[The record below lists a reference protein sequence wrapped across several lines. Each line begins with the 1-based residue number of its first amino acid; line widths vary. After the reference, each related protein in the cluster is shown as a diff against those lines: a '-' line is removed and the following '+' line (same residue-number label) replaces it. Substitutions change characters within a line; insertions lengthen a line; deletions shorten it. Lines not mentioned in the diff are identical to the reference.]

1 MKRHGVDNFRWNRE
15 WVRMRAQES
24 QSMRR
29 CVGAADVA
37 VVVYVRSDGDVDE
50 WRGQLPFPAAMR
62 DRMQSCLESRV

>member
-1 MKRHGVDNFRWNRE
+1 MSRRGVDNFRWNRA

-24 QSMRR
+24 QQLRR

-37 VVVYVRSDGDVDE
+37 AVVYVRSDGDVDE

>member
-1 MKRHGVDNFRWNRE
+1 MSRRGVNNCRWNKA

-24 QSMRR
+24 QQLRS

-37 VVVYVRSDGDVDE
+37 AVVYVRSDGDVDE

-62 DRMQSCLESRV
+62 DRMQSFLDSRV

>member
-1 MKRHGVDNFRWNRE
+1 
-15 WVRMRAQES
+15 MRAQES

-50 WRGQLPFPAAMR
+50 WRGQLAFPAAMR